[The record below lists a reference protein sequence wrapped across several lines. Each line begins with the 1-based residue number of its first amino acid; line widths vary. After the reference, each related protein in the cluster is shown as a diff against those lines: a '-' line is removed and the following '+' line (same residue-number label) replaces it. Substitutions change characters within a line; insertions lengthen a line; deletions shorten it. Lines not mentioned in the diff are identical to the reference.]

1 MREWRIYRLRIQ
13 AAEDLLDEGARLFDE
28 TGRTGLARSRLLLAA
43 QAARCIHI
51 FEGVI
56 ALCRAGRG
64 VPASMLDRALF
75 EEALDAY
82 WIAANPEDAPIRA
95 DEHERALELGEH
107 DLEQRFGSAA
117 PMTDAEQD
125 ELAQVMRTYKG
136 FQRSWTLTSPGER
149 LNLVKESW
157 GEEATE
163 GLDYTYEVIQNWNN
177 VLLHS
182 SPLGYRMAMDPT
194 SRQINRAGPDERW
207 REALA
212 HGCLAFYLVLRVI
225 AQEWELDRSMA
236 ERLFVHASCVTK
248 RLTDDKLGAVDDG
261 EPCPCGSGRAVEHC
275 HRS

>member
-1 MREWRIYRLRIQ
+1 MREWGIYRLRIQ

-28 TGRTGLARSRLLLAA
+28 TGRTELARSKLLLAA

-51 FEGVI
+51 FESVI
-56 ALCRAGRG
+56 GLCRIGRG
-64 VPASMLDRALF
+64 VPASMLNRALF

-82 WIAANPEDAPIRA
+82 WIAANPEDAPVRA

-107 DLEQRFGSAA
+107 GLEQRFGSPA
-117 PMTDAEQD
+117 PMTEAEQD
-125 ELAQVMRTYKG
+125 ELARVMRTYNG
-136 FQRSWTLTSPGER
+136 FQRSWTLASPKER
-149 LNLVKESW
+149 LDLVKESW

-182 SPLGYRMAMDPT
+182 SPLGYRMAMDST

-207 REALA
+207 RDALA

-225 AQEWELDRSMA
+225 AQEWGFDRSTA

-248 RLTDDKLGAVDDG
+248 RLTDDKLGAVNEG
-261 EPCPCGSGRAVEHC
+261 ESCPCGSGRAVEQC

>member
-1 MREWRIYRLRIQ
+1 MREWGIYRLRIQ
-13 AAEDLLDEGARLFDE
+13 AAENLLDEGARLFDE
-28 TGRTGLARSRLLLAA
+28 TGRTGLARSKLLLAA

-51 FEGVI
+51 LESVI
-56 ALCRAGRG
+56 ALCRIGRG

-82 WIAANPEDAPIRA
+82 WIAANPEDAPVRA

-107 DLEQRFGSAA
+107 SLEQRFGSAA
-117 PMTDAEQD
+117 PMGEAEQD
-125 ELAQVMRTYKG
+125 ELAQVMHTYKG
-136 FQRSWTLTSPGER
+136 FQRSWTLASPAER
-149 LNLVKESW
+149 LDLVKESW

-182 SPLGYRMAMDPT
+182 SPLGYRMAMDST

-207 REALA
+207 TQALA

-225 AQEWELDRSMA
+225 AQEWGFDRSTA

-248 RLTDDKLGAVDDG
+248 RLTDDELRAVNEG
-261 EPCPCGSGRAVEHC
+261 EPCPCGSGRAVEQC

>member
-1 MREWRIYRLRIQ
+1 MRDWGIYRLRIQ

-28 TGRTGLARSRLLLAA
+28 TGRTGLAASRLLLAA

-56 ALCRAGRG
+56 ALCRIGRG

-82 WIAANPEDAPIRA
+82 WIAANPEDAPVRA
-95 DEHERALELGEH
+95 DEHERALELGVH

-117 PMTDAEQD
+117 RMTDVEQD

-136 FQRSWTLTSPGER
+136 FQRSWTLASPGER
-149 LNLVKESW
+149 LALVKKSW

-182 SPLGYRMAMDPT
+182 SPLGYRMAMDST
-194 SRQINRAGPDERW
+194 SKQINRAGPDERW

-212 HGCLAFYLVLRVI
+212 HGCLAFYLALRVI
-225 AQEWELDRSMA
+225 AQEWELDRSTA

-248 RLTDDKLGAVDDG
+248 QLTNDQLPAVDDG
-261 EPCPCGSGRAVEHC
+261 EPCPCGSGRAVEQC